1 MSIKFSMFTTVL
13 AEGRN
18 VVLSEAKRVSHNIQ
32 NYKLLES
39 KDCVWF
45 LIQTLI
51 TKLDAC
57 SEDK

>member
-1 MSIKFSMFTTVL
+1 MFTTVL